1 MSIIRGP
8 KPESNWYQLDKRISQ
23 DRRLSWQAR
32 GLLIYLLG
40 KPDHWQVSVE
50 ALKKETADSIKPTSR
65 DGIYSILKELESA
78 GYVSRKPARDDHGKM
93 NGFDYVVSET
103 PLPAKPYPVQPLTA
117 NTTQASNELE
127 QGLIDNNSCDQQAD
141 RVPYAAIFQAYAECL
156 PELPQLKIKDDARR
170 KAIKMICTM
179 DDRFYKVESWQ
190 KFFKYVRASQFL
202 MNMTGIGFDWLLKK
216 ANFKKVL
223 EGNYHEAKKHA

>member
-78 GYVSRKPARDDHGKM
+78 GYVARKLARDEHGKM
-93 NGFDYVVSET
+93 NGYDYVVTET
-103 PLPAKPYPVQPLTA
+103 PLPDYPCPAQPLTA

-127 QGLIDNNSCDQQAD
+127 QELNTSKSSDQQAD
-141 RVPYAAIFQAYAECL
+141 RVPYAAIFQAYAEHL

-170 KAIKMICTM
+170 KLIKSICKL
-179 DDRFYKVESWQ
+179 DDRFNKVEAWH

-202 MNMTGIGFDWLLKK
+202 MSMNAIGFDWLLKP
-216 ANFKKVL
+216 ANFKKVI
-223 EGNYHEAKKHA
+223 EGNYHEVPKHA